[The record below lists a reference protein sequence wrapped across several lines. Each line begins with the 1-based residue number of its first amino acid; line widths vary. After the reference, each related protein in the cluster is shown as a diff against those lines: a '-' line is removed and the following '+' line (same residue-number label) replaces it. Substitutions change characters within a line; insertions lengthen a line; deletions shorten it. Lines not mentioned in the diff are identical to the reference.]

1 MIDQN
6 LNKEAIDSIWEQWL
20 AGLIT
25 RMERN
30 IKISQILTNDSVEET
45 QRLYDKTWALE
56 RMLNEKQPIETD
68 SSGVDSPT

>member
-56 RMLNEKQPIETD
+56 RQLNERE
-68 SSGVDSPT
+68 SSKDINLQ